1 MKNLIFPLG
10 VCGGALALLVQPA
23 HARGG
28 GIIGD
33 VIGLIQNAVD
43 GTIPLPYVI
52 GFGVLVLAIVLLGA
66 NEARK
71 NARAAPPEES
81 NSSESNSS
89 VRLDK

>member
-1 MKNLIFPLG
+1 MKKLIFPLG
-10 VCGGALALLVQPA
+10 ICGGALALLVQPA
-23 HARGG
+23 HAKGG

-52 GFGVLVLAIVLLGA
+52 GFGVLILAIVILGVM
-66 NEARK
+66 EARK
-71 NARAAPPEES
+71 NARAAPPEDS
-81 NSSESNSS
+81 HSSS

>member
-33 VIGLIQNAVD
+33 VIGLI
-43 GTIPLPYVI
+43 
-52 GFGVLVLAIVLLGA
+52 
-66 NEARK
+66 
-71 NARAAPPEES
+71 
-81 NSSESNSS
+81 
-89 VRLDK
+89 